1 MANGYDM
8 TRIAA
13 LSQHQKEL
21 ESSLASVSKNLQLE
35 ETKRDAYEKLLDL
48 ARRYPFIYINPSCQ
62 VEKRE
67 YIINCNCLKSVEH
80 DDTSNLKIG
89 GCVFCVFTGFDT
101 SKPNINCIVHEEHNT
116 EAVSLW
122 CGEVD
127 SLIEKGLIRGMGGD
141 EVRQFI
147 KQTFEAQMA
156 QIVSYY
162 SDVVV
167 NPEHLYIKCADG
179 FLNFSRKTYEQSK
192 SVHFYIDNNKTWMA
206 EHTMREVADELEGI
220 YNQC

>member
-21 ESSLASVSKNLQLE
+21 ETSLASVNKNIQLE

-67 YIINCNCLKSVEH
+67 YIINCNCLKSVDH
-80 DDTSNLKIG
+80 DETSNLKFS
-89 GCVFCVFTGFDT
+89 GCVFSVFTGFDQ
-101 SKPNINCIVHEEHNT
+101 SKPNINCYVYDELNSET
-116 EAVSLW
+116 VAVW

-147 KQTFEAQMA
+147 KQSFEAQMA
-156 QIVSYY
+156 RTVSYY

-167 NPEHLYIKCADG
+167 NPEKLYIKCADG
-179 FLNFSRKTYEQSK
+179 YLNFSRKTYEQSQ
-192 SVHFYIDNNKTWMA
+192 SVHFYIDNNKAWIE
-206 EHTMREVADELEGI
+206 EHSMREVADELEGI

>member
-21 ESSLASVSKNLQLE
+21 ETSLASVSKNLQLE
-35 ETKRDAYEKLLDL
+35 ESKRDAYEKILDL

-67 YIINCNCLKSVEH
+67 YIVNCNYLKSVDH
-80 DDTSNLKIG
+80 DDTSNLKVG
-89 GCVFCVFTGFDT
+89 GCVFSVFTGFDQ
-101 SKPNINCIVHEEHNT
+101 SKPNINCYVYDELNSET
-116 EAVSLW
+116 VAVW

-147 KQTFEAQMA
+147 KQSFEAQIA
-156 QIVSYY
+156 RTISYY

-167 NPEHLYIKCADG
+167 NPEYLYIKCADG
-179 FLNFSRKTYEQSK
+179 YLNFSRKTYEQSQ
-192 SVHFYIDNNKTWMA
+192 SVHFYIDNNKAWIE
-206 EHTMREVADELEGI
+206 EHSMRDVADELEGI

>member
-21 ESSLASVSKNLQLE
+21 ETSLASVSKNLQLE
-35 ETKRDAYEKLLDL
+35 ESKRDAYEKILDL

-67 YIINCNCLKSVEH
+67 YIINCNYLKSVDH
-80 DDTSNLKIG
+80 DDTSNLKVG
-89 GCVFCVFTGFDT
+89 GCVFSVFTGFDQ
-101 SKPNINCIVHEEHNT
+101 SKPNINSYVYDELNSET
-116 EAVSLW
+116 VAVW

-147 KQTFEAQMA
+147 KQSFEAQMA
-156 QIVSYY
+156 RTISYY

-167 NPEHLYIKCADG
+167 NPEYLYIKCADG
-179 FLNFSRKTYEQSK
+179 YLNFSRKTYEQSQ
-192 SVHFYIDNNKTWMA
+192 SVHFYIDNNKAWIE
-206 EHTMREVADELEGI
+206 EHSMRDVADELEGI

>member
-35 ETKRDAYEKLLDL
+35 ETKRDAYEKILDL

-67 YIINCNCLKSVEH
+67 YIINCNYLKSVDH
-80 DDTSNLKIG
+80 DDTSNLKVG
-89 GCVFCVFTGFDT
+89 GCVFSVFTGFDQ
-101 SKPNINCIVHEEHNT
+101 SKPNINCYVYDELNSET
-116 EAVSLW
+116 VAVW
-122 CGEVD
+122 CGEVE

-147 KQTFEAQMA
+147 KQSFEEQMA
-156 QIVSYY
+156 RTISYY

-167 NPEHLYIKCADG
+167 NPENLYIKCADG
-179 FLNFSRKTYEQSK
+179 YLNFSRKTYEQSQ
-192 SVHFYIDNNKTWMA
+192 SVHFYIDNNKAWIE
-206 EHTMREVADELEGI
+206 EHSMREVADELEGI
-220 YNQC
+220 YSQC

>member
-21 ESSLASVSKNLQLE
+21 ETSLASVNKNIQLE
-35 ETKRDAYEKLLDL
+35 ESKRDAYEKILDL

-67 YIINCNCLKSVEH
+67 YIINCNYLKSVDH
-80 DDTSNLKIG
+80 DDTSNLKVG
-89 GCVFCVFTGFDT
+89 GCVFSVFTGFDQ
-101 SKPNINCIVHEEHNT
+101 SKPNINCYVYDELNSET
-116 EAVSLW
+116 VAVW

-147 KQTFEAQMA
+147 KESFEAQMA
-156 QIVSYY
+156 RTVSYY

-167 NPEHLYIKCADG
+167 NPEKLYIKCADG
-179 FLNFSRKTYEQSK
+179 YLNFSRKTYEQSQ
-192 SVHFYIDNNKTWMA
+192 SVHFYIDNNKAWIE
-206 EHTMREVADELEGI
+206 EHSMRDVADELEGI

>member
-21 ESSLASVSKNLQLE
+21 ETSLASCNKTLQLE

-67 YIINCNCLKSVEH
+67 YIINCNCLKSVDQ
-80 DDTSNLKIG
+80 DDTSNLKVS
-89 GCVFCVFTGFDT
+89 GCVFRVFTGFDQ
-101 SKPNINCIVHEEHNT
+101 SKPNINCYVHKENYSET
-116 EAVSLW
+116 VSVW

-127 SLIEKGLIRGMGGD
+127 SLIDKGLIRGMGGD
-141 EVRQFI
+141 EVLLFI
-147 KQTFEAQMA
+147 KKSCEEQMA
-156 QIVSYY
+156 RIISYY
-162 SDVVV
+162 TDVVV
-167 NPEHLYIKCADG
+167 NPDNMDIKCSDG
-179 FLNFSRKTYEQSK
+179 YLNFSRKTYEQSK
-192 SVHFYIDNNKTWMA
+192 PVQLYINNNKAWIA
-206 EHTMREVADELEGI
+206 EHSMREVADEIEGI

>member
-1 MANGYDM
+1 MTNGYDM

-21 ESSLASVSKNLQLE
+21 ETSLASVSKNLQLE
-35 ETKRDAYEKLLDL
+35 ETKRDAYEKILDL

-67 YIINCNCLKSVEH
+67 YIINCNYLKSVDH
-80 DDTSNLKIG
+80 DDTSNLKVG
-89 GCVFCVFTGFDT
+89 GCVFSVFTGFDQ
-101 SKPNINCIVHEEHNT
+101 SKPNINCYVHDELNSET
-116 EAVSLW
+116 VAVW

-147 KQTFEAQMA
+147 KKSFEDQMA
-156 QIVSYY
+156 RIISYY

-167 NPEHLYIKCADG
+167 NPEKLYIKCADG
-179 FLNFSRKTYEQSK
+179 FLDFSRKTYEQSK
-192 SVHFYIDNNKTWMA
+192 SVHFYIDNNKAWMA
-206 EHTMREVADELEGI
+206 EHSMREVADELEGV
-220 YNQC
+220 YNQ

>member
-13 LSQHQKEL
+13 LTQHKKEL
-21 ESSLASVSKNLQLE
+21 ATSLDSVSKTLQIE
-35 ETKRDAYEKLLDL
+35 ELKREAYEKLLDL

-67 YIINCNCLKSVEH
+67 YIINCNCLKSVGH
-80 DDTSNLKIG
+80 DDTSDLKVG
-89 GCVFCVFTGFDT
+89 GCVFCVFTGFDQ
-101 SKPNINCIVHEEHNT
+101 SKPNINCIVHDEQHSET
-116 EAVSLW
+116 VSLW

-127 SLIEKGLIRGMGGD
+127 SLIDKGLIRGMGGD

-147 KQTFEAQMA
+147 KQSFEAHTA
-156 QIVSYY
+156 QTISYY

-167 NPEHLYIKCADG
+167 NPECLYIKCADG
-179 FLNFSRKTYEQSK
+179 YLNFSRKTYEQSK
-192 SVHFYIDNNKTWMA
+192 TVHFYIDNNKAWMA
-206 EHTMREVADELEGI
+206 EHSMRDVADELEGV
-220 YNQC
+220 YNS

>member
-21 ESSLASVSKNLQLE
+21 ETSLASVSKNLQLE
-35 ETKRDAYEKLLDL
+35 ESKRDAYEKILDL

-67 YIINCNCLKSVEH
+67 YIINCNYLKSVDH
-80 DDTSNLKIG
+80 DDTSNLKVG
-89 GCVFCVFTGFDT
+89 GCVFSVFTGFDQ
-101 SKPNINCIVHEEHNT
+101 SKPNINSYVYDELNSET
-116 EAVSLW
+116 VAVW

-147 KQTFEAQMA
+147 KQSFEAQMA
-156 QIVSYY
+156 RTVSYY
-162 SDVVV
+162 SDMVV
-167 NPEHLYIKCADG
+167 NPEYLYIKCADG
-179 FLNFSRKTYEQSK
+179 YLNFSRKTYEQSQ
-192 SVHFYIDNNKTWMA
+192 SVHFYIDNNKAWIE
-206 EHTMREVADELEGI
+206 EHSMRDVADELEGI